1 MLKIMAHFAPALNP
15 ALVAAAAA
23 PAALVWVITELAVK
37 P

>member
-1 MLKIMAHFAPALNP
+1 MMAHFAPALKP
-15 ALVAAAAA
+15 ALDAAAA